1 MGMAKMF
8 THSADLSGILAASDT
23 GSPLKVSNVI
33 HKAIIEIN
41 EEGSEAAAST
51 GEWNFEWI
59 FVIDRRS
66 LFKLTKIEK
75 LFHFCRHKN

>member
-1 MGMAKMF
+1 MANMF

-51 GEWNFEWI
+51 GE
-59 FVIDRRS
+59 
-66 LFKLTKIEK
+66 
-75 LFHFCRHKN
+75 